1 MRPNELPG
9 RLPVKPSLDPVFAI
23 PVEPL
28 GFSAPGALYLG
39 QRNSLVSLDFL
50 DENRLL
56 FTFRVPG
63 LIRREG
69 GDGGVN
75 QERQIRALVLAL
87 PSGAVSA
94 EALWTVHDRAQYL
107 WMLKD
112 GHFLLRDRDS
122 LERGDATLQLK
133 PFLRFP
139 GPLVWLEMDPE
150 HKFLVADSREPTE
163 VAAQPGVVP
172 SPETASA
179 DIVVAGQTQASA
191 QPEMEV
197 RILSRETGKV
207 MLMSRVRSTVH
218 LPINSDGYLESLRAR
233 GAAWLLSL
241 KYFSGGST
249 ILGQVDSACAPRFDF
264 LSQRVVL
271 VTACN
276 SWGAGDLV
284 AITTT
289 GRRLWVDRTSE
300 TTIWPLLIRS
310 PDGLRLAREALAVS
324 HAVNA
329 SSPLDSQDIKG
340 QLVQVLDAADG
351 KVALETTASPMLDAG
366 GNVAISP
373 SGRRVAVLNAGAI
386 QVFELP
392 SPPPLPD
399 LASQKV
405 Q

>member
-1 MRPNELPG
+1 
-9 RLPVKPSLDPVFAI
+9 
-23 PVEPL
+23 
-28 GFSAPGALYLG
+28 
-39 QRNSLVSLDFL
+39 
-50 DENRLL
+50 
-56 FTFRVPG
+56 
-63 LIRREG
+63 
-69 GDGGVN
+69 
-75 QERQIRALVLAL
+75 
-87 PSGAVSA
+87 
-94 EALWTVHDRAQYL
+94 
-107 WMLKD
+107 
-112 GHFLLRDRDS
+112 
-122 LERGDATLQLK
+122 
-133 PFLRFP
+133 
-139 GPLVWLEMDPE
+139 
-150 HKFLVADSREPTE
+150 
-163 VAAQPGVVP
+163 
-172 SPETASA
+172 
-179 DIVVAGQTQASA
+179 
-191 QPEMEV
+191 MEV

-405 Q
+405 K